1 MPRYSGGVRPVPASS
16 DPAAAD
22 PEPDAAELGVPAVVA
37 PPSRIGAFFDVDNTI
52 IRGASAFH
60 LAVGLYRRGFFRPFD
75 IVRFALHQARY
86 LTFGENTR
94 QIDEVRSQ
102 ALAIMKGHSVA
113 DVTAIAEDIYDEVL
127 TLRIFPGTRRLLDDH
142 LAAGHEVW
150 LVTAGPDDVAD
161 LIARRLGVTGAIG
174 TVIEKRDGRYT
185 GRLVGEMLHGDVKA
199 AALERLAHRERI
211 DLASSYAY
219 GDSIHDVAALS
230 LVGHP
235 VAINPDRRLRRH
247 ATRVGWPVHDFTT
260 RG

>member
-1 MPRYSGGVRPVPASS
+1 MLPTSDHTDAVEGGDRR
-16 DPAAAD
+16 
-22 PEPDAAELGVPAVVA
+22 VA
-37 PPSRIGAFFDVDNTI
+37 AFFDVDNTI
-52 IRGASAFH
+52 VRGAAVFH
-60 LAVGLYRRGFFRPFD
+60 IAVGLFRRGFVTPLR
-75 IVRFALHQARY
+75 VLRWGVHQARY
-86 LTFGENTR
+86 RTFGENR
-94 QIDEVRSQ
+94 EAMDSVRAG
-102 ALAIMKGHSVA
+102 ALRVIEGHSV
-113 DVTAIAEDIYDEVL
+113 DEMRSLAEDIYDEVL
-127 TLRIFPGTRRLLDDH
+127 QLRIFPGTRRLLDGH

-174 TVIEKRDGRYT
+174 TAIEKEDGRYT
-185 GRLVGEMLHGDVKA
+185 GRLVGEMLHGEVKA
-199 AALERLAHRERI
+199 VALERLAQRERI

>member
-1 MPRYSGGVRPVPASS
+1 MA
-16 DPAAAD
+16 
-22 PEPDAAELGVPAVVA
+22 
-37 PPSRIGAFFDVDNTI
+37 AFFDVDNTI
-52 IRGASAFH
+52 IRGAAVFH
-60 LAVGLYRRGFFRPFD
+60 LAVGLFRRGVVTPSRVLRWGVHE
-75 IVRFALHQARY
+75 VRFR
-86 LTFGENTR
+86 TFGENR
-94 QIDEVRSQ
+94 EAIDSVRAGALEV
-102 ALAIMKGHSVA
+102 ITGHSV
-113 DVTAIAEDIYDEVL
+113 DEMRGLAEDIYDEVL
-127 TLRIFPGTRRLLDDH
+127 HLRIFPGARRLLDDH